1 MSGFF
6 GRAGHLLGP
15 SAVAFGLL
23 AGLPAQ
29 PQQQQPVPM
38 WSATG
43 TAPPQIVA
51 GIAGAG
57 AGGIGGYYLT
67 RTAVQEAPEVW
78 PTGIAQALVATRTRP
93 ADPELLGIRLPGDV
107 PADRALVTTEAAED
121 SSTQQAVVVALLQL
135 LQPSDATSLVDL
147 LLGDY
152 ADMRRQIVAELQ
164 QLTGARQ
171 AYEQARI
178 ELQAERERMLDEQ
191 AKRIATELLQMQ
203 AQAQEQAVPVVPEQA
218 VWPWVDL
225 GQAPVELMTMPV
237 AAPQQQMVVV
247 PATSRRSLWPV
258 VLGVGIAI
266 GVLIALWVSASPST
280 AASPPRRRP
289 PRPDPSSSD
298 PTAPTSPR
306 ARRIQRRARRA
317 RRRTSTR

>member
-29 PQQQQPVPM
+29 PQPQPQPQAAPM
-38 WSATG
+38 WSMTG
-43 TAPPQIVA
+43 VSPPQVVA

-67 RTAVQEAPEVW
+67 RTAVQPAPEVW

-93 ADPELLGIRLPGDV
+93 PDPELLGIRLPGDV
-107 PADRALVTTEAAED
+107 PADRALVTTGATED
-121 SSTQQAVVVALLQL
+121 SSTQQAVVAALLQL
-135 LQPSDATSLVDL
+135 LKPGDATSLVDL

-171 AYEQARI
+171 AYEQARA
-178 ELQAERERMLDEQ
+178 ELQAERERMLQEQ
-191 AKRIATELLQMQ
+191 AQRIATELLQAQ
-203 AQAQEQAVPVVPEQA
+203 AQAQEQPVVPEQA
-218 VWPWVDL
+218 VGPWFEL
-225 GQAPVELMTMPV
+225 GQAPAELMLPVAMPQQQLMVV
-237 AAPQQQMVVV
+237 AAPG
-247 PATSRRSLWPV
+247 RRSLWPV

-280 AASPPRRRP
+280 AASPQRRRP
-289 PRPDPSSSD
+289 PRPSPSSSD
-298 PTAPTSPR
+298 PTAP
-306 ARRIQRRARRA
+306 RRPRRARSRYA
-317 RRRTSTR
+317 